1 MKTINLDILVSD
13 YEGGYRFSKDLYI
26 HPGKGENV
34 DEEMIRLDTMGLC
47 IVESGKY
54 SINLNG
60 KTYTLRTGEI
70 LIAGTNDLF
79 DNVKFSDDFEGMV
92 IFASLDLLDRL
103 VEPTHLHQCLE
114 ILKIDPVH
122 RIDENIWNLVKS
134 YCAALTLKTS
144 LHKILR
150 SDETAEMIGKALLAD
165 IFNLVLKDIEANT
178 NVGNDTRPQILYR
191 QFINL
196 IISTPA
202 KPHEVAY
209 YAEQLSISPR
219 YLANLCKTVSG
230 KSAKVWI
237 DEYIMNDVRRYL
249 IGTDLSIK
257 EVASRTLFTNF
268 PFFSKTVK
276 RHFGMTPS
284 ELRNRKY

>member
-13 YEGGYRFSKDLYI
+13 YTGGFRFSKDLYV
-26 HPGKGENV
+26 HPGKGGEI

-47 IVESGKY
+47 IVENGEY
-54 SINLNG
+54 SISLNN
-60 KTYTLRTGEI
+60 KTYTLTGGEI
-70 LIAGTNDLF
+70 LIANTNDF
-79 DNVKFSDDFEGMV
+79 YENVRFSDDFEGMV
-92 IFASLDLLDRL
+92 IFASIDLLDKL
-103 VEPTHLHQCLE
+103 VEPTHLHHCLE
-114 ILKIDPVH
+114 ILKGEPVH
-122 RIDENIWNLVKS
+122 KVVGNLWSLIKS
-134 YCAALTLKTS
+134 YCAVLTLKTQ
-144 LHKILR
+144 LHQTIK
-150 SDETAEMIGKALLAD
+150 SDDAAEMTGKALLSD
-165 IFNLVLKDIEANT
+165 IFNLVLKDLEEKTT
-178 NVGNDTRPQILYR
+178 NDNASRPQILYR

-209 YAEQLSISPR
+209 YADKLSISPR
-219 YLANLCKTVSG
+219 YLANLSKAVSG
-230 KSAKVWI
+230 KSAKEWI

-276 RHFGMTPS
+276 RHFGKTPL
-284 ELRNRKY
+284 ELRNCK